1 MIDNKRNIKIKV
13 ADFVFDFVVKSEKEE
28 IIYRQAEKEIRERI
42 SVLEQNYET
51 SQKEILAMCLLSF
64 VSEEIS
70 KRLDYQE
77 AIKEIEKINEQITK
91 EIAL

>member
-91 EIAL
+91 EFAL